1 MFGVGVAWGMTMTN
15 RVVTVYGAVFLGCLA
30 TSASSAVFAAPAA
43 AAAEADA
50 CLSGPKGAAPQGER
64 WYYRVERGTKRHCWY
79 TRAQTPGNVATK
91 TRPATPAE
99 DTDSAMADNTPPAT
113 SPSAA
118 TQAAATPPQPAP
130 PAPLQPAVANARA
143 ELARSA
149 NSAAAPSPSPF
160 PPPPVMS
167 APSAQPA
174 AAMPQPAATPDLQQ
188 ADASPQPS
196 DTMATAAPP
205 TVAAT
210 TPPARAESTPLWVLL
225 SVIGG
230 VLAMV
235 GIITALIRMF
245 AGSAQYHRR
254 DVDRAASRWEH
265 EPFAAPPAANADPEP
280 QATIVDD
287 APVMKMDMPP
297 MNWVRIARENAGQPD
312 EEIEQ
317 LLSRRARPAA

>member
-1 MFGVGVAWGMTMTN
+1 MTN
-15 RVVTVYGAVFLGCLA
+15 RVVTVCGAVFLGCLA
-30 TSASSAVFAAPAA
+30 TCASSAVFAAPAVA
-43 AAAEADA
+43 AADADA

-64 WYYRVERGTKRHCWY
+64 WYYRIERVTKRHCWY

-91 TRPATPAE
+91 TRPTTPAE
-99 DTDSAMADNTPPAT
+99 DTDSAMADTTPPAT
-113 SPSAA
+113 SLPA
-118 TQAAATPPQPAP
+118 TQAAATPP

-160 PPPPVMS
+160 PPPPAMS

-205 TVAAT
+205 PTAAAT
-210 TPPARAESTPLWVLL
+210 TPPVRGESTPLWVLL

-254 DVDRAASRWEH
+254 NTDRAASRWER
-265 EPFAAPPAANADPEP
+265 EPFAAPAAANADPEP
-280 QATIVDD
+280 QAAIVDD